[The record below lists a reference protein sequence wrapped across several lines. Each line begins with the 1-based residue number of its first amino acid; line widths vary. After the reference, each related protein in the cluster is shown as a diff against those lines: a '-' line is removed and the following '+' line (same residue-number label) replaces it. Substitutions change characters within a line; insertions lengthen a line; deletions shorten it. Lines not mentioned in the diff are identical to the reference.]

1 MCGQLIDQLIG
12 LGVGAYHKN
21 KRGATKIPPAYL
33 IASVQT
39 SWKPHPVRCQWRFI
53 EEITKYGSRDS
64 LSPLCQEGQTAVRRM
79 PRSHVRHRLVRGSD
93 SNNCVLSRLGAS
105 LLQLFLRSTCSLLSM
120 FAFQVIRPCTFSGSS
135 HRGVDRSRHAQD
147 YSSSSVVSTL
157 SRRGLLTSR
166 AAIVAPRTPEGDK
179 LTSRAAVVAPRTP
192 EGD

>member
-1 MCGQLIDQLIG
+1 MKSREFLGSFLFLSCGQLIEQLIG

-21 KRGATKIPPAYL
+21 KRGTTKIPPAYL

-39 SWKPHPVRCQWRFI
+39 SWKPHPVRCQNATLWKLLNSDRA
-53 EEITKYGSRDS
+53 T

-120 FAFQVIRPCTFSGSS
+120 FAFQVIRPCTCNKAVFW
-135 HRGVDRSRHAQD
+135 
-147 YSSSSVVSTL
+147 L
-157 SRRGLLTSR
+157 KPSRRGPQQTCTRLFFFLCGLHSLPKGTS
-166 AAIVAPRTPEGDK
+166 D
-179 LTSRAAVVAPRTP
+179 
-192 EGD
+192 

>member
-1 MCGQLIDQLIG
+1 MWSADRSADRSRGGG
-12 LGVGAYHKN
+12 LPQKQMRDN
-21 KRGATKIPPAYL
+21 ENSSRAYL

-39 SWKPHPVRCQWRFI
+39 SWKPHPVRCQNATLWKLLNTDRA
-53 EEITKYGSRDS
+53 T